1 MSNEAPSVFA
11 GIKVLSGERAGV
23 VLYPLPIDT
32 IIGRLQTAQ
41 LFVPDMRSSRKH
53 CLVAYR
59 NDRYF
64 LIDMSSNGTSL
75 NGERVQR
82 TAETPLQ
89 SGDII
94 QIGTTEMEF
103 RLAQAPAKA
112 QPAPT
117 SAAPPAA
124 NANSPAPAGQP
135 PGMEFVFDFEGEAT
149 DGGGLDRV
157 FYDFEEKDKWSSL
170 STQRM
175 PNLRDQLKRRQEQQ
189 NQQPPPPSP

>member
-1 MSNEAPSVFA
+1 MPEQPSVFA
-11 GIKVLSGERAGV
+11 GIKVLSGERTGV
-23 VLYPLPIDT
+23 VLYPLGIDT
-32 IIGRLQTAQ
+32 IIGRLQAAQ

-89 SGDII
+89 NGDII
-94 QIGTTEMEF
+94 QIGTTEMEL
-103 RLAQAPAKA
+103 RIAQTPATARPAPNASGPPVANAPA
-112 QPAPT
+112 PA
-117 SAAPPAA
+117 
-124 NANSPAPAGQP
+124 AGQP
-135 PGMEFVFDFEGEAT
+135 PGMEFVFDFEGETT
-149 DGGGLDRV
+149 DSGGLDRV

-175 PNLRDQLKRRQEQQ
+175 PNVRDQLKRREEQQ
-189 NQQPPPPSP
+189 DQQPPPPAP